1 MTDDDGNWTIKLA
14 DARRV
19 LEDIL
24 GFDLTEIGQHMTDAD
39 WIDYC
44 EDMAVEYIMSLYG
57 ENSTSAWILAIY
69 NGYDKYTW
77 LA

>member
-1 MTDDDGNWTIKLA
+1 MTDDSGNWTIKLA

-39 WIDYC
+39 WLDYC
-44 EDMAVEYIMSLYG
+44 EEMAVEYTASLYG
-57 ENSTSAWILAIY
+57 LNSTGAWLRAIY
-69 NGYDKYTW
+69 RGYAKYTG